1 MDTKLLETFVAV
13 VHTGSISA
21 AARRLGLSQPT
32 VSQQV
37 KSLERTLDTP
47 LFSREGGR
55 VELTAAGRALQ
66 GYADTTL
73 SSWRFVVDQVR
84 EAAGRDD
91 LVDLSIAS
99 FPSANA
105 ALLPGAL
112 ASLVASDASL
122 RVKVLDAEPPA
133 SWDLL
138 NTGQVEALVTFS
150 YPGEAPGRGL
160 VELPVLEEEFVLLV
174 PAENPLS
181 RVEEAPLESAA
192 DGTWIGGCPKCR
204 QELVTECRARGFTPD
219 ILVSTDDPAMTGV
232 LVSRGIGV
240 AMRPLLNAL
249 GGLAQGVAVTG
260 IVDGLRRQ
268 VSLVVPEHDADKP
281 SILALH
287 GALIA
292 SAHDLMK
299 RAPEDLRGRLRVAC
313 DQCELG
319 LPISHHAS

>member
-37 KSLERTLDTP
+37 KSLERTLGTP

-66 GYADTTL
+66 GYADSTL

-91 LVDLSIAS
+91 LVDLSLAS

-112 ASLVASDASL
+112 ASLVATDSSL
-122 RVKVLDAEPPA
+122 RIKVLDAEPPA

-138 NTGQVEALVTFS
+138 STGQAEALVTFS

-160 VELPVLEEEFVLLV
+160 TELPVLEEEFVLLV
-174 PAENPLS
+174 PADGPLARCD
-181 RVEEAPLESAA
+181 RVGLEAAA
-192 DGTWIGGCPKCR
+192 DGTWVGGCPKCR
-204 QELVTECRARGFTPD
+204 QELITECSARGFTPD

-240 AMRPLLNAL
+240 AMRPLLNVL
-249 GGLAQGVAVTG
+249 GGLAEGVAVVG
-260 IVDGLRRQ
+260 IEDGLRRQ
-268 VSLVVPEHDADKP
+268 VSLVVPEHEAEKP
-281 SILALH
+281 AIAALH
-287 GALIA
+287 GALVA
-292 SAHDLMK
+292 SAHDLVA
-299 RAPEDLRGRLRVAC
+299 RAPKDLQGRIRVAC
-313 DQCELG
+313 EQCELG
-319 LPISHHAS
+319 RPIDH

>member
-37 KSLERTLDTP
+37 KSLERNMGTP

-73 SSWRFVVDQVR
+73 SSWRFVIDQVR

-91 LVDLSIAS
+91 LVDLSLAS

-112 ASLVASDASL
+112 AELVERDSTL

-138 NTGQVEALVTFS
+138 STGQVEALVTFS
-150 YPGEAPGRGL
+150 YPGESPGRGL
-160 VELPVLEEEFVLLV
+160 VELGVLQEDFVLLV
-174 PAENPLS
+174 PTAGDLGGRES
-181 RVEEAPLESAA
+181 APLEAAA

-204 QELVTECRARGFTPD
+204 QELVTACADRGFTPD
-219 ILVSTDDPAMTGV
+219 ILVSTDDPAMTGQ

-249 GGLAQGVAVTG
+249 GSMPQGVTVVG
-260 IVDGLRRQ
+260 IEEPLRRQ
-268 VSLVVPEHDADKP
+268 VSLVVPEHDAKKP
-281 SILALH
+281 SLINLHQALV
-287 GALIA
+287 A
-292 SAHDLMK
+292 SARKLV
-299 RAPEDLRGRLRVAC
+299 AGVPE
-313 DQCELG
+313 ELAAR
-319 LPISHHAS
+319 ISVCTA